1 VTARFVAS
9 DAAEAEMF
17 PTIGRSS
24 SLHVVTHLR
33 MRRPRIIT

>member
-1 VTARFVAS
+1 LKYEPSPEVTARFVAS

-24 SLHVVTHLR
+24 SLSPGCYST
-33 MRRPRIIT
+33 